1 MLIKSYKT
9 KFIKELSSLYDDKE
23 MESFFYLI
31 LENFH
36 QIKRID
42 LALNPEMK
50 MNDKQLLH
58 WERVLAHLKK
68 QKPIQYILGETEFYG
83 LPFLV
88 NENTLIPRPETEELV
103 ELIIKQNS
111 KSEIPPEPKV
121 NGAKLN
127 SKLKI
132 LDIGTGSG
140 CIAISLAKNISNAEV
155 FAIDIS
161 EKALAVAQKNAAIN
175 KVKVNFIQADILKIN
190 NLEQLPTSNSQL
202 PTPSFQLPTSIF
214 HLPSSNS
221 QLPTSNFHLPSSNSQ
236 LPTPFDIIVS
246 NPPYVRNLEKAEIN
260 PNVMEYEPHLA
271 LFVEDDD
278 ALLFYRKI
286 AQLAL
291 KNLSPKGKLY
301 FEINQYLG
309 KETVEL
315 IKSYGFKKVV
325 LYKDIYGN
333 DRMMEGTR

>member
-1 MLIKSYKT
+1 MLLKSYKT
-9 KFIKELSSLYDDKE
+9 KFFQELSSLYDEKE
-23 MESFFYLI
+23 IESFFYLI

-42 LALNPEMK
+42 LALNPQMR

-58 WERVLAHLKK
+58 WESILSDLKK

-140 CIAISLAKNISNAEV
+140 CIAIALKKDLPNSEV

-161 EKALAVAQKNAAIN
+161 EEALETAKKNAQIN
-175 KVKVNFIQADILKIN
+175 QVEIHFIQADILKIN
-190 NLEQLPTSNSQL
+190 NLEQLP
-202 PTPSFQLPTSIF
+202 
-214 HLPSSNS
+214 SSNS
-221 QLPTSNFHLPSSNSQ
+221 QLPTSNFQ
-236 LPTPFDIIVS
+236 LPTSNFQLPTTFDIIVS
-246 NPPYVRNLEKAEIN
+246 NPPYVRILEKQEIN
-260 PNVMEYEPHLA
+260 PNVLEYEPHLA

-278 ALLFYRKI
+278 AFIFYRKI

-291 KNLSPKGKLY
+291 KSLTPNGKLY

-315 IKSYGFKKVV
+315 IESFGFKNVV
-325 LYKDIYGN
+325 LHKDIYGN
-333 DRMMEGTR
+333 DRMIGGTR